1 MSSHRTR
8 SLTTQITQA
17 RRELQRARRDRD
29 NPAADRAERRM
40 NALLDQLLALGT
52 MATASEPVRLAVA

>member
-1 MSSHRTR
+1 MSTQRTR

-17 RRELQRARRDRD
+17 RRELQRARCDAD
-29 NPAADRAERRM
+29 ELAAARAERRM

-52 MATASEPVRLAVA
+52 LAAASESTLAVA